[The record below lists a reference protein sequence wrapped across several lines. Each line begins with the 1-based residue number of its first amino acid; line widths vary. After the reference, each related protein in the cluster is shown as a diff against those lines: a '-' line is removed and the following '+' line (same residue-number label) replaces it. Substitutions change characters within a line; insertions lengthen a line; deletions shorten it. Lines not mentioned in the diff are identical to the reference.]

1 MAETFDMQ
9 IRYSLT
15 FVPIDTR
22 FIVLEDGKLIYVK
35 KSKLSLELVP
45 GDRIVYN
52 VYALSP
58 NEVLAVKNLTD
69 YLLKFP
75 YRPVRELFVGKP
87 GKRLL
92 LGVLALSCLMMTVKK
107 SEQRL

>member
-1 MAETFDMQ
+1 MQKTRSLVASDPVEGCVAETFDMQ

-58 NEVLAVKNLTD
+58 NEVLAVKKLD
-69 YLLKFP
+69 
-75 YRPVRELFVGKP
+75 
-87 GKRLL
+87 
-92 LGVLALSCLMMTVKK
+92 
-107 SEQRL
+107 

>member
-1 MAETFDMQ
+1 MQ

-75 YRPVRELFVGKP
+75 YRPVRELFCWQAGKAFAFWVFW
-87 GKRLL
+87 LYL
-92 LGVLALSCLMMTVKK
+92 V
-107 SEQRL
+107 